1 MIVNYPR
8 MRRRTALPTDL
19 ATALEFSSP
28 EPFTI
33 YAPQNWDGKIEYS
46 IGGEWQIWDGSDIS
60 SGNLKDRYFIYLR
73 GTGNTR
79 ITVHDVEDDAWYI
92 DGISVSC
99 NGNLERLL
107 DWEAA
112 NRGEHPTMST
122 SCFAYMFYI
131 CTALISAPSLPATTL
146 TNSCYGH
153 MFQGCTNLAT
163 VPSLPATTLTNGC
176 YSFMFDGCTAI
187 KVSAT
192 LSGTYTKTYRI
203 PKTGA
208 GTAAANSMVRMF
220 ANTGGTF
227 TGTPEINTTYYLD
240 ESNTIV

>member
-28 EPFTI
+28 DPFII
-33 YAPQNWDGKIEYS
+33 YAPQNWDGTIEYS
-46 IGGEWQIWDGSDIS
+46 IGGEWQIWDGSDIA

-79 ITVHDVEDDAWYI
+79 ITLHDVEDDAWYI
-92 DGISVSC
+92 DGALVSC
-99 NGNLERLL
+99 NGNIERLL
-107 DWEAA
+107 DWEAV
-112 NRGEHPTMST
+112 NRGEHPTMSKY
-122 SCFAYMFYI
+122 CFAYMFWN
-131 CTALISAPSLPATTL
+131 CKALTSAPSLPATTL
-146 TNSCYGH
+146 ANGCYNN

-163 VPSLPATTLTNGC
+163 VPALPSTTLVSAC
-176 YSFMFDGCTAI
+176 YALMFSGCTEI

-192 LSGTYTKTYRI
+192 LSGTYTKAYRI
-203 PKTGA
+203 PKTGT
-208 GTAAANSMVRMF
+208 GTMAANSLNSMF
-220 ANTGGTF
+220 AGTGGTF
-227 TGTPEINTTYYLD
+227 KGTPEINTTYYLD